1 MALTLCVTLERY
13 VSVCKPF
20 SKLKLKK
27 FLMPCGIAFAIC
39 YNIPKFFE
47 MKVDY
52 FPIEVNGT
60 KVLRPQVV
68 PTGLRLNWWYLN
80 FYFFG
85 FKLVIIELIPY
96 FVLIWLNYQ
105 IWSRIKAIINDP
117 SEDDDKGNF
126 LD

>member
-1 MALTLCVTLERY
+1 
-13 VSVCKPF
+13 
-20 SKLKLKK
+20 
-27 FLMPCGIAFAIC
+27 MPCGIAFAIC

-47 MKVDY
+47 MKVEY
-52 FPIEVNGT
+52 FPMEVNGT
-60 KVLRPQVV
+60 NVLRPQVV

-126 LD
+126 QY